1 MSGVY
6 VMILTSDTALWDT
19 QSTTLLF
26 YPGFVETKYFLKF
39 IVINVD
45 LYEVYIF
52 LKFHNK
58 IN

>member
-1 MSGVY
+1 MIGVY
-6 VMILTSDTALWDT
+6 AMILTSDTALWDT
-19 QSTTLLF
+19 KSTTLLF
-26 YPGFVETKYFLKF
+26 YPGFVETKYFLVF

-52 LKFHNK
+52 LNYHNT